1 MLLTIKALPALRKL
15 ARSQRL
21 QRAEEFRSVLQ
32 NRVTFTGNYLR
43 LHIKPNHS
51 DFARLGL
58 IVAKRV
64 EHKAVRRN
72 RIKRTVREVFRLQQQ
87 TIAGL
92 DCVIQL
98 RNSVDTSTDYV
109 SLRSEALMLL
119 ARAEGYLQKYAGI
132 TD

>member
-1 MLLTIKALPALRKL
+1 M

-32 NRVTFTGNYLR
+32 NRVTFTGIYLR
-43 LHIKPNHS
+43 LHIKPNYS

-72 RIKRTVREVFRLQQQ
+72 RIKRTIREIFRLQQQ
-87 TIAGL
+87 TIIGL
-92 DCVIQL
+92 DCVMQL
-98 RNSVDTSTDYV
+98 RNPVDTSTDYFD
-109 SLRSEALMLL
+109 LRSEALMLL
-119 ARAEGYLQKYAGI
+119 ARAKGYLKKYAAI

>member
-1 MLLTIKALPALRKL
+1 M

-32 NRVTFTGNYLR
+32 NRVTFTGIYLR
-43 LHIKPNHS
+43 LHIKPNHA

-64 EHKAVRRN
+64 EHKAVSRN
-72 RIKRTVREVFRLQQQ
+72 RTKRVVREIFRLRQQ
-87 TIAGL
+87 TISGL
-92 DCVIQL
+92 DCVMQL
-98 RNSVDTSTDYV
+98 RNPVNTSTDYFN
-109 SLRSEALMLL
+109 LRSEASMLL
-119 ARAEGYLQKYAGI
+119 ARAEGYLKKYAAI